1 MGIPCASSLKV
12 FPFSSF
18 SCCFPPK
25 ADHDSSTF
33 SSSPSPYVPK
43 THSEKPSKLIK
54 NSFNSSFRLS
64 YRFSAVEDD
73 YDDDDTSDNCSFD
86 EAIMLFND
94 REYYKCHDSLEA
106 LWNMAQ
112 EPTRTLIHGILQC
125 AVGFHHLFNQVGT
138 SFVGL
143 ALLIHWFIL
152 FTFFFLFFFQNFGYW
167 VLMVCGHLEP

>member
-1 MGIPCASSLKV
+1 MCIISEDI
-12 FPFSSF
+12 SSF
-18 SCCFPPK
+18 IVLSL
-25 ADHDSSTF
+25 F
-33 SSSPSPYVPK
+33 SSSKWFHLLFYITISICPQDSFWK
-43 THSEKPSKLIK
+43 AFQTHKK

-64 YRFSAVEDD
+64 YRFFAVEDD

-86 EAIMLFND
+86 EAVMLFND
-94 REYYKCHDSLEA
+94 REYYKCHDYLEA

-143 ALLIHWFIL
+143 LIYWFIL
-152 FTFFFLFFFQNFGYW
+152 FTFFSFFFSKFGFW
-167 VLMVCGHLEP
+167 ILMVCGQLEP